1 MRRPISKKSTPW
13 RIGRNSPI
21 TPRRMKPQP
30 KNSSAIFLALVC
42 TDQAEKEGCRSK
54 ATSGETCEFM
64 VLFHRFLNPQFV
76 EHSGAFPLKTAIFTY
91 SGADDRT

>member
-1 MRRPISKKSTPW
+1 
-13 RIGRNSPI
+13 
-21 TPRRMKPQP
+21 
-30 KNSSAIFLALVC
+30 
-42 TDQAEKEGCRSK
+42 
-54 ATSGETCEFM
+54 M